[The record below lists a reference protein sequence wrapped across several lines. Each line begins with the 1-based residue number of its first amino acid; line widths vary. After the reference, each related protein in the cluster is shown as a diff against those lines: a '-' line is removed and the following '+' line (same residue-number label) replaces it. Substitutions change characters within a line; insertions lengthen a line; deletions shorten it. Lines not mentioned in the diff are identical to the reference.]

1 MESKP
6 KQQKK
11 EFNTV
16 LLYILIVLMVVTGS
30 TNTIATKTQM
40 SLSAFNITYLHQW
53 FITYGMFIGEM
64 FSLIGYAITQIQK
77 RQKEKSKINDESL
90 ITDGSEEGNHEP
102 AKPEASNFI
111 FASTAMCD
119 LCATTLNTFGIT
131 YLSSSIYQMF
141 RGFELL
147 FIMLFSKIFL
157 GNKIYRHHA
166 LGVGSVITGLFCVG
180 LTAVIYKGADAKNPY
195 VGMLFLFC
203 AQFFSSTQYTIQE
216 KLIKAYSVNSFQ
228 LVGFE
233 GLWGALV
240 YTLML
245 FIFQHVNCAGWS
257 ETLQSLCIKNERN
270 EWRLEDTLF
279 AFRQMGENWKLMLAV
294 ITHVIS
300 IALYNF
306 VGINLT
312 QLVSSTA
319 RAIVDTVRTVFV
331 WLFFLI
337 PTPIRVDGGK
347 EDFHFL
353 QLFGF
358 ILLISGT
365 LIYNEIVELKFW
377 NLDYYTRTQI
387 AKREKLNEGNIDSE
401 GKDERLY
408 RTSNQSATES
418 GTEEVPKSSGSE
430 EVPTKE

>member
-1 MESKP
+1 MENKA
-6 KQQKK
+6 KKEKK

-30 TNTIATKTQM
+30 TNTIATKTQ
-40 SLSAFNITYLHQW
+40 LKLKGKGLDYEHQW
-53 FITYGMFIGEM
+53 FITFGMFIGEM
-64 FSLIGYAITQIQK
+64 FSLIGYIVTMIQK
-77 RQKEKSKINDESL
+77 KQKEKSKINDESL
-90 ITDGSEEGNHEP
+90 ITDGSEDNGNQHEP
-102 AKPEASNFI
+102 PKPEASNFI

-131 YLSSSIYQMF
+131 YLSPSIYQMF

-157 GNKIYRHHA
+157 GNHIYRHHA

-180 LTAVIYKGADAKNPY
+180 LTAVLYKGADAKNPY

-216 KLIKAYSVNSFQ
+216 KLVKSYSVNSFQ

-233 GLWGALV
+233 GLWGALM
-240 YTLML
+240 YTLIL
-245 FIFQHVNCAGWS
+245 FIFQHVNCGGWS
-257 ETLQSLCIKNERN
+257 DTLRSVCIKNEYG
-270 EWRLEDTLF
+270 EFRLEDTLF
-279 AFRQMGENWKLMLAV
+279 AFRQMGDNWKLMFAV

-337 PTPIRVDGGK
+337 PSPIRVEGG
-347 EDFHFL
+347 EEEFHFL
-353 QLFGF
+353 QFFGF
-358 ILLISGT
+358 ILLIAGT
-365 LIYNEIVELKFW
+365 LIYNEIVELNFW
-377 NLDYYTRTQI
+377 NLDYYTRRQI
-387 AKREKLNEGNIDSE
+387 AKRETGNTEPVEESE
-401 GKDERLY
+401 ENRLY
-408 RTSNQSATES
+408 RESNTATTQE
-418 GTEEVPKSSGSE
+418 
-430 EVPTKE
+430 

>member
-1 MESKP
+1 MENNAK
-6 KQQKK
+6 KEKK

-30 TNTIATKTQM
+30 TNTIATKTQLKLKGKGLDY
-40 SLSAFNITYLHQW
+40 SHQW
-53 FITYGMFIGEM
+53 FITFGMFIGEM
-64 FSLIGYAITQIQK
+64 FSLIGYIVTMIQK
-77 RQKEKSKINDESL
+77 KQKEKSKINDESL
-90 ITDGSEEGNHEP
+90 ITDGSEDNGNQHEP
-102 AKPEASNFI
+102 PKPEASNFI

-157 GNKIYRHHA
+157 GNHIYRHHA

-180 LTAVIYKGADAKNPY
+180 LTAVLYKGADAKNPY

-216 KLIKAYSVNSFQ
+216 KLVKSYSVNSFQ

-233 GLWGALV
+233 GLWGALM
-240 YTLML
+240 YTLIL
-245 FIFQHVNCAGWS
+245 FIFQHVNCGGWS
-257 ETLQSLCIKNERN
+257 DTLRSVCIENEYG
-270 EWRLEDTLF
+270 EFRLEDTLF
-279 AFRQMGENWKLMLAV
+279 AFRQMGDNWKLMFAV

-337 PTPIRVDGGK
+337 PSPIRVEGGK
-347 EDFHFL
+347 EEFHVL
-353 QLFGF
+353 QFFGF
-358 ILLISGT
+358 ILLIAGT

-377 NLDYYTRTQI
+377 NLDYYTRRQI
-387 AKREKLNEGNIDSE
+387 AKRETGNTEPVEESE
-401 GKDERLY
+401 ENRLY
-408 RTSNQSATES
+408 RESNTATTQE
-418 GTEEVPKSSGSE
+418 
-430 EVPTKE
+430 

>member
-1 MESKP
+1 MENNAK
-6 KQQKK
+6 KEKK

-30 TNTIATKTQM
+30 TNTIATKTQLKLKGKGLDY
-40 SLSAFNITYLHQW
+40 SHQW
-53 FITYGMFIGEM
+53 FITFGMFIGEM
-64 FSLIGYAITQIQK
+64 FSLIGYIVTMIQK
-77 RQKEKSKINDESL
+77 KQKEKSKINDESL
-90 ITDGSEEGNHEP
+90 ITDGSEDNGNQHEP
-102 AKPEASNFI
+102 PKPEASNFI

-157 GNKIYRHHA
+157 GNHIYRHHA

-180 LTAVIYKGADAKNPY
+180 LTAVLYNGADAKNPY

-216 KLIKAYSVNSFQ
+216 KLVKSYSVNSFQ

-233 GLWGALV
+233 GLWGALM
-240 YTLML
+240 YTLIL
-245 FIFQHVNCAGWS
+245 FIFQHVNCGGWS
-257 ETLQSLCIKNERN
+257 ATLRSFCIENEYG
-270 EWRLEDTLF
+270 EFRLEDTLF
-279 AFRQMGENWKLMLAV
+279 AFRQMGDNWKLMFAV

-337 PTPIRVDGGK
+337 PSPIRVEGG
-347 EDFHFL
+347 EEEFHVL
-353 QLFGF
+353 QFFGF
-358 ILLISGT
+358 ILLIAGT

-377 NLDYYTRTQI
+377 NLDYYTRRQI
-387 AKREKLNEGNIDSE
+387 AKRETGNTEPVEESE
-401 GKDERLY
+401 ENRLY
-408 RTSNQSATES
+408 RESNTATTQE
-418 GTEEVPKSSGSE
+418 
-430 EVPTKE
+430 

>member
-1 MESKP
+1 MENKA
-6 KQQKK
+6 KKEKK

-30 TNTIATKTQM
+30 TNTIATKTQ
-40 SLSAFNITYLHQW
+40 LKLKGKGLDYEHQW
-53 FITYGMFIGEM
+53 FITFGMFIGEM
-64 FSLIGYAITQIQK
+64 FSLIGYIVTMIQK
-77 RQKEKSKINDESL
+77 KQKEKSKINDESL
-90 ITDGSEEGNHEP
+90 ITDGSEDNGNQHEP
-102 AKPEASNFI
+102 PKPEASNFI

-131 YLSSSIYQMF
+131 YLSPSIYQMF

-157 GNKIYRHHA
+157 GNHIYRHHA

-180 LTAVIYKGADAKNPY
+180 LTAVLYKGANTKNPY

-216 KLIKAYSVNSFQ
+216 KLVKSYSVNSFQ

-233 GLWGALV
+233 GLWGALM
-240 YTLML
+240 YTLIL
-245 FIFQHVNCAGWS
+245 FIFQHVNCGGWS
-257 ETLQSLCIKNERN
+257 DTLRSVCIENEYG
-270 EWRLEDTLF
+270 EFRLEDTLF
-279 AFRQMGENWKLMLAV
+279 AFRQMGDNWKLMFAV

-337 PTPIRVDGGK
+337 PSPIRVEGGK
-347 EDFHFL
+347 EEFYFL
-353 QLFGF
+353 QFFGF
-358 ILLISGT
+358 ILLIAGT
-365 LIYNEIVELKFW
+365 LIYNEIVELNFW
-377 NLDYYTRTQI
+377 NLDYYTRRQI
-387 AKREKLNEGNIDSE
+387 AKRETGNTEPVEESE
-401 GKDERLY
+401 ENRLY
-408 RTSNQSATES
+408 RESNTATTQE
-418 GTEEVPKSSGSE
+418 
-430 EVPTKE
+430 

>member
-1 MESKP
+1 MENKP
-6 KQQKK
+6 KQEKK

-30 TNTIATKTQM
+30 TNTIATKSQLKLKGKGKEY
-40 SLSAFNITYLHQW
+40 SHQW
-53 FITYGMFIGEM
+53 FITFGMFIGEM
-64 FSLIGYAITQIQK
+64 FSLIGYIVTMIQK
-77 RQKEKSKINDESL
+77 KQKEKSKINDESL
-90 ITDGSEEGNHEP
+90 ITDGSEDNEKGNQNEP
-102 AKPEASNFI
+102 PKPDASNFI

-157 GNKIYRHHA
+157 GNHIYRHHA

-180 LTAVIYKGADAKNPY
+180 LTAVLYNGADAKNPY

-216 KLIKAYSVNSFQ
+216 KLVKSYSVNSFQ

-240 YTLML
+240 YTLIL
-245 FIFQHVNCAGWS
+245 FIFQHVNCGGWS
-257 ETLQSLCIKNERN
+257 NTLRSVCIENERS
-270 EWRLEDTLF
+270 EFRLEDTLF
-279 AFRQMGENWKLMLAV
+279 AFRQMGDNWKLMFAV

-337 PTPIRVDGGK
+337 PSPIRVEGGK
-347 EDFHFL
+347 EEFSFL

-358 ILLISGT
+358 ILLIAGT

-377 NLDYYTRTQI
+377 NLDHYTRTQI
-387 AKREKLNEGNIDSE
+387 AKREQTPIDTVGESE
-401 GKDERLY
+401 SNRLY
-408 RTSNQSATES
+408 RDSSVATDEK
-418 GTEEVPKSSGSE
+418 TN
-430 EVPTKE
+430 KE

>member
-1 MESKP
+1 MENKP
-6 KQQKK
+6 KQEKK

-30 TNTIATKTQM
+30 TNTIATKSQLKLKGKGKEY
-40 SLSAFNITYLHQW
+40 SHQW
-53 FITYGMFIGEM
+53 FITFGMFIGEM
-64 FSLIGYAITQIQK
+64 FSLIGYIVTMIQK
-77 RQKEKSKINDESL
+77 KQKEKSKINDESL
-90 ITDGSEEGNHEP
+90 ITDGSEDNEKGNQNEP
-102 AKPEASNFI
+102 PKPDASNFI

-157 GNKIYRHHA
+157 GNHIYRHHA

-180 LTAVIYKGADAKNPY
+180 LTAVLYNGADAKNPY

-216 KLIKAYSVNSFQ
+216 KLVKSYSVNSFQ

-240 YTLML
+240 YTLIL
-245 FIFQHVNCAGWS
+245 FIFQHVNCGGWS
-257 ETLQSLCIKNERN
+257 DTLRSFCIENERG
-270 EWRLEDTLF
+270 EFRLEDTLF
-279 AFRQMGENWKLMLAV
+279 AFRQMGDNWKLMFAV

-337 PTPIRVDGGK
+337 PSPIRVEGG
-347 EDFHFL
+347 EEEFHFL

-358 ILLISGT
+358 ILLIAGT

-387 AKREKLNEGNIDSE
+387 AKREQNPIDTVGESE
-401 GKDERLY
+401 SNRLY
-408 RTSNQSATES
+408 RDSSVATDEK
-418 GTEEVPKSSGSE
+418 TN
-430 EVPTKE
+430 

>member
-1 MESKP
+1 MENNAK
-6 KQQKK
+6 KEKK

-30 TNTIATKTQM
+30 TNTIATKTQLKLKGKGLDY
-40 SLSAFNITYLHQW
+40 SHQW
-53 FITYGMFIGEM
+53 FITFGMFIGEM
-64 FSLIGYAITQIQK
+64 FSLIGYIVTMIQK
-77 RQKEKSKINDESL
+77 KQKEKSKINDESL
-90 ITDGSEEGNHEP
+90 ITDGSEDNGNQHEP
-102 AKPEASNFI
+102 PKPEASNFI

-157 GNKIYRHHA
+157 GNHIYRHHA

-180 LTAVIYKGADAKNPY
+180 LTAVLYNGADAKNPY

-216 KLIKAYSVNSFQ
+216 KLVKSYSVNSFQ

-233 GLWGALV
+233 GLWGALM
-240 YTLML
+240 YTLIL
-245 FIFQHVNCAGWS
+245 FIFQHVNCGGWS
-257 ETLQSLCIKNERN
+257 DTLRSFCIENEYG
-270 EWRLEDTLF
+270 EFRLEDTLF
-279 AFRQMGENWKLMLAV
+279 AFRQMGDNWKLMFAV

-337 PTPIRVDGGK
+337 PSPIRVEGG
-347 EDFHFL
+347 EEEFHFL
-353 QLFGF
+353 QFFGF
-358 ILLISGT
+358 ILLIAGT

-377 NLDYYTRTQI
+377 NLDYYTRRQI
-387 AKREKLNEGNIDSE
+387 AKREGNTEPVEESE
-401 GKDERLY
+401 ENRLY
-408 RTSNQSATES
+408 RESNTATTQE
-418 GTEEVPKSSGSE
+418 
-430 EVPTKE
+430 

>member
-1 MESKP
+1 MENKA
-6 KQQKK
+6 KKEKK

-30 TNTIATKTQM
+30 TNTIATKTQLKLKGKGLDY
-40 SLSAFNITYLHQW
+40 SHQW
-53 FITYGMFIGEM
+53 FITFGMFIGEM
-64 FSLIGYAITQIQK
+64 FSLIGYIVTMIQK
-77 RQKEKSKINDESL
+77 KQKEKSKINDESL
-90 ITDGSEEGNHEP
+90 ITDGSEDNGNQHEP
-102 AKPEASNFI
+102 PKPEASNFI

-157 GNKIYRHHA
+157 GNHIYRHHA

-180 LTAVIYKGADAKNPY
+180 LTAVLYNGADAKNPY

-216 KLIKAYSVNSFQ
+216 KLVKSYSVNSFQ

-233 GLWGALV
+233 GLWGALM
-240 YTLML
+240 YTLIL
-245 FIFQHVNCAGWS
+245 FIFQHVNCGGWS
-257 ETLQSLCIKNERN
+257 DTLRSFCIENEYG
-270 EWRLEDTLF
+270 EFRLEDTLF
-279 AFRQMGENWKLMLAV
+279 AFRQMGDNWKLMFAV

-337 PTPIRVDGGK
+337 PSPIRVEGGK
-347 EDFHFL
+347 EEFHVL
-353 QLFGF
+353 QFFGF
-358 ILLISGT
+358 ILLIAGT

-377 NLDYYTRTQI
+377 NLDYYTRRQI
-387 AKREKLNEGNIDSE
+387 AKREKGNTEPVEESE
-401 GKDERLY
+401 ENRLY
-408 RTSNQSATES
+408 RESNTATTQE
-418 GTEEVPKSSGSE
+418 
-430 EVPTKE
+430 